1 MIRTKAFAT
10 FSLVAALAAA
20 ACSGERTPLAP
31 QATQRPAA
39 APSFDRASA
48 DRVALA
54 AEAPTIGEGT
64 TLVRRTP
71 LEADLTV
78 SRSIGPAGGELAIPE
93 AGLRVFVPRGA
104 LNRTTTITA
113 TALKGDMVA
122 YEFGPH
128 GTRFAL
134 PLVVTQATA
143 GTDADAL
150 PAGTVLQLGY
160 FNGRQALD
168 PVGKKARV
176 AELISSLALVAHESV
191 VFPVWHFSG
200 YTIVWAA
207 KRDRDEDRNDD
218 QNDDGR

>member
-10 FSLVAALAAA
+10 FGLVATLVAA

-39 APSFDRASA
+39 APSFDRASP
-48 DRVALA
+48 DRATLP
-54 AEAPTIGEGT
+54 AEAPAIGEGT
-64 TLVRRTP
+64 TLVRHAP
-71 LEADLTV
+71 LDADLSV

-104 LNRTTTITA
+104 LTRTTTITA

-150 PAGTVLQLGY
+150 PAGSVLQLGY

-168 PVGKKARV
+168 PVGKKARI
-176 AELISSLALVAHESV
+176 AELISNLAV
-191 VFPVWHFSG
+191 VTHDAVVYPVWHFSG
-200 YTIVWAA
+200 YTVIWGF
-207 KRDRDEDRNDD
+207 KRDRGEDRNDD
-218 QNDDGR
+218 QNDDNR